1 MDAAAPSLITL
12 PSLEGRAGVDV
23 KEGCGCRSLHVLI
36 RAHPQKKKNPEKKPL
51 WSVMRSLCGEKKKIV
66 TLVPSCEPAHS
77 RSHYGSDSAPLF
89 CASLICRNE
98 PRFPPRYQTP
108 PLQVDLRSSA
118 NLDKYQP
125 FVNLVATTG
134 PFHRWWGAR
143 TLREVTGT
151 RS

>member
-1 MDAAAPSLITL
+1 MQKFACINTCAS
-12 PSLEGRAGVDV
+12 SE
-23 KEGCGCRSLHVLI
+23 KN
-36 RAHPQKKKNPEKKPL
+36 QKKKTLVERNEEPLWKEKKDCHT
-51 WSVMRSLCGEKKKIV
+51 RS
-66 TLVPSCEPAHS
+66 SREPAHS

-108 PLQVDLRSSA
+108 PLRVDLRSSA